1 MTLRPDA
8 HTAGNWIPTL
18 PAHYRLM
25 SLRTER
31 AACQPGK
38 KEEPTFFPLA
48 HTVEGALLKGDR
60 VSTQWRLVLALF

>member
-18 PAHYRLM
+18 PAHYRLI

-31 AACQPGK
+31 AACHPGK
-38 KEEPTFFPLA
+38 KEEPTLFPLA
-48 HTVEGALLKGDR
+48 HTVEVALL
-60 VSTQWRLVLALF
+60 